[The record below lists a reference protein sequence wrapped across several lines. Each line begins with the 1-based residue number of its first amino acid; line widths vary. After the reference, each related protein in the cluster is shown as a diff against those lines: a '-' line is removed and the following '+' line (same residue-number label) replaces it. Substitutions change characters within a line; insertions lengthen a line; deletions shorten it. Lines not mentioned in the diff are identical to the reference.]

1 MNHPNFS
8 SSAWPCQGTRSY
20 SDRVF
25 VDWQTVEAAKECG
38 MASVVVAGRK
48 PLYELKAADLVVKK
62 LSELRV
68 INLQQL
74 FRNEELVNGNVS
86 ICCRESLPSVLP

>member
-1 MNHPNFS
+1 
-8 SSAWPCQGTRSY
+8 
-20 SDRVF
+20 
-25 VDWQTVEAAKECG
+25 

-74 FRNEELVNGNVS
+74 FSNEELVNGNVS
-86 ICCRESLPSVLP
+86 NLLDSGHIDQMSLLALFRLHFAGVEE